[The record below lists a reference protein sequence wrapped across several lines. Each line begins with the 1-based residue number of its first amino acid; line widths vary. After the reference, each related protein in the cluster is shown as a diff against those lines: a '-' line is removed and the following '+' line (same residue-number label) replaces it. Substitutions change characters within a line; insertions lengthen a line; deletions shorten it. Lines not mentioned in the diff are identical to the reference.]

1 MLNQY
6 IEKALERAEYK
17 RLGDRSWFAEISGFT
32 GVWANAP
39 TVEICRKELVE
50 VLEEWVLLKL
60 RDKDPGSL
68 SYQLAND
75 SQFRFARQGCRL
87 QSKTGGRREFTTK
100 STKDTKNGIR

>member
-6 IEKALERAEYK
+6 IQKALERAEYK
-17 RLGDRSWFAEISGFT
+17 RLDDQTWFAEIPGFT

-60 RDKDPGSL
+60 KD
-68 SYQLAND
+68 ND
-75 SQFRFARQGCRL
+75 PIPVI
-87 QSKTGGRREFTTK
+87 
-100 STKDTKNGIR
+100 DGIEIKIAEVAGT

>member
-6 IEKALERAEYK
+6 IQKALERAEYK
-17 RLGDRSWFAEISGFT
+17 RLDDQTWFAEIPGFT

-60 RDKDPGSL
+60 RDNDPIPVI
-68 SYQLAND
+68 D
-75 SQFRFARQGCRL
+75 
-87 QSKTGGRREFTTK
+87 
-100 STKDTKNGIR
+100 GIEIKIAEVAGT